1 MGMGISND
9 PYAPPL
15 VHTVR
20 QTRMGLQT
28 RYLMGMRAIVGVDE
42 EETVVSDEEYTMTG
56 SGLKKLYTMHD
67 DKDRPN

>member
-9 PYAPPL
+9 PYAPRL

-28 RYLMGMRAIVGVDE
+28 RYLMGMRAIVGVNEEETIVFDCTVHSNLNDE
-42 EETVVSDEEYTMTG
+42 EETIVVEE
-56 SGLKKLYTMHD
+56 
-67 DKDRPN
+67 